1 MKEYYELANVL
12 SDILEDEGVTLLK
25 NSKVLIAIIS
35 DYAPNLR
42 KEQLLLRKAIRCGLN
57 EKMLT
62 AIEQRQNRI
71 DFTLN
76 AGSSLRASG
85 FTDEEVKQLLEIAGS
100 TLSCVS
106 SDFSVS
112 LSKEQLF
119 EKGLQYYKL
128 MPKKL
133 NVPIAKEYFT
143 EAYTMGDC
151 ESGYYV
157 ASLYLKGKY
166 IVPNIELG
174 MTILEDLANRNHV
187 KSQFMYGREILSG
200 INVTKDEEKGLA
212 WIVRAANGGL
222 IDSQIFLG
230 NYYRENDFEKA
241 FFWYLKA
248 ADAHE
253 PSSAYEIA
261 LAYAMGRGTKRDMK
275 KAKEWLQ
282 IAADTGHLEAK
293 KKLEEL
299 GVYR

>member
-12 SDILEDEGVTLLK
+12 SDILEDEGITLLK
-25 NSKVLIAIIS
+25 KSKVLIAIIS
-35 DYAPNLR
+35 DYAPDLR
-42 KEQLLLRKAIRCGLN
+42 KEQLLLRKAIRYGLN

-71 DFTLN
+71 DFTLD
-76 AGSSLRASG
+76 AGSALRASG
-85 FTDEEVKQLLEIAGS
+85 FTDEEVQQLLEIAGS
-100 TLSCVS
+100 ALSCVS

-128 MPKKL
+128 VPKKL
-133 NVPIAKEYFT
+133 NVLIAKEYFT

-157 ASLYLKGKY
+157 ASMYLKGKY
-166 IVPNIELG
+166 IVPNIKLG

-212 WIVRAANGGL
+212 WIARAANDGL
-222 IDSQIFLG
+222 IESQIFLG

-241 FFWYLKA
+241 FFWYMKA
-248 ADAHE
+248 AEAHE

-275 KAKEWLQ
+275 KAKGWLQ

>member
-62 AIEQRQNRI
+62 TIEQRQNRI
-71 DFTLN
+71 DFNLN
-76 AGSSLRASG
+76 AGPSLRANG
-85 FTDEEVKQLLEIAGS
+85 FTEEEVQQILEIVGLA
-100 TLSCVS
+100 LSSVS

-157 ASLYLKGKY
+157 ATMYIKGKY
-166 IVPNIELG
+166 IAKDIKLG
-174 MTILEDLANRNHV
+174 MTILEDLANKNHV

-200 INVTKDEEKGLA
+200 TNVTKDEEIG
-212 WIVRAANGGL
+212 RA
-222 IDSQIFLG
+222 SC
-230 NYYRENDFEKA
+230 RE
-241 FFWYLKA
+241 
-248 ADAHE
+248 
-253 PSSAYEIA
+253 
-261 LAYAMGRGTKRDMK
+261 R
-275 KAKEWLQ
+275 
-282 IAADTGHLEAK
+282 
-293 KKLEEL
+293 
-299 GVYR
+299 V

>member
-12 SDILEDEGVTLLK
+12 SDILEDESVTLLK

-71 DFTLN
+71 DFNLN
-76 AGSSLRASG
+76 AGSSLRVNG
-85 FTDEEVKQLLEIAGS
+85 FTDEEIQQVLDIAGYA
-100 TLSCVS
+100 LNGIS

-112 LSKEQLF
+112 FSKEQLY

-143 EAYTMGDC
+143 EAYKMGDC

-157 ASLYLKGKY
+157 ATMYIKGKY
-166 IVPNIELG
+166 IAQDIKLG
-174 MTILEDLANRNHV
+174 MTILEDLANKNHV
-187 KSQFMYGREILSG
+187 KSQFMYGRELLSG
-200 INVTKDEEKGLA
+200 IIVARDEEKGLN
-212 WIVRAANGGL
+212 WLDRAANGGL

-230 NYYRENDFEKA
+230 NYFRENDFEKA

-248 ADAHE
+248 AEAYE
-253 PSSAYEIA
+253 PSSAYEVA
-261 LAYAMGRGTKRDMK
+261 LAYAMGRGTMRDMK

>member
-12 SDILEDEGVTLLK
+12 SDILVDEGVSLLK

-71 DFTLN
+71 DFNLN
-76 AGSSLRASG
+76 AGSSLRTNG
-85 FTDEEVKQLLEIAGS
+85 FTEEEAQQVLEIAGS
-100 TLSCVS
+100 ALSNVS
-106 SDFSVS
+106 SNFLVS

-119 EKGLQYYKL
+119 EKGLKYYKL

-143 EAYTMGDC
+143 EAYAMGDY

-157 ASLYLKGKY
+157 ASMFIKGKY
-166 IVPNIELG
+166 IVQDIKLG
-174 MTILEDLANRNHV
+174 MTILEDLANKNHA

-200 INVTKDEEKGLA
+200 INVTKDEEKGLSWLA
-212 WIVRAANGGL
+212 RAANSGL

-248 ADAHE
+248 AEAHE

-261 LAYAMGRGTKRDMK
+261 LAYAMGRGIKRDMK